1 MSKAKTVKKV
11 LTIIGNVLL
20 YCFIAVALFAV
31 IVSISAKK
39 DPDGT
44 ATVFGY
50 QMRRV
55 ITGSMEKCDQT
66 DVSKYKIKD
75 IPLNAVVFIETVP
88 ENEADAQKWYGNLK
102 KGDVLTFK
110 FSDNQGSPANNMKVI
125 THRIIED
132 PVYLESAGGYTIKLQ
147 GDNRDSEEGV
157 MTQIIHTHMIGNSA
171 YYNSVIGKVV
181 NVNYPIGLLL
191 FSLENPIGLICIV
204 ILPCLIIIVFEVIKI
219 VRVFGREKKEKDQV
233 EKEKQQSEIEEL
245 RRQLELLKNGGAP
258 APPETPPSA
267 DASGSENTNETANET
282 LALETSENSASNGL
296 GSSDNSGEATT
307 ETTENP

>member
-50 QMRRV
+50 QMRV
-55 ITGSMEKCDQT
+55 VQSESMEKCDQT

-75 IPLNAVVFIETVP
+75 IPLRSVGFVETVP
-88 ENEADAQKWYGNLK
+88 EKESDAVVWYGKLK
-102 KGDVLTFK
+102 KGDVLTIK
-110 FSDNQGSPANNMKVI
+110 YRYVREQLTI
-125 THRIIED
+125 THRIVND
-132 PVYLESAGGYTIKLQ
+132 PVYNEATGGYIIKLE
-147 GDNRDSEEGV
+147 GDNKYADSDVLEQEID
-157 MTQIIHTHMIGNSA
+157 TSRIGDVN
-171 YYNSVIGKVV
+171 YFHEVVGKVEKV
-181 NVNYPIGLLL
+181 SYPIGLLL
-191 FSLENPIGLICIV
+191 YALTQPVGLICIV

-267 DASGSENTNETANET
+267 EN
-282 LALETSENSASNGL
+282 
-296 GSSDNSGEATT
+296 SDNSGEATT